1 MSSIST
7 SATTTDV
14 LDPVTKTFVSHVYD
28 CKCMR
33 DAAPVCG
40 IKVAAV
46 GVSAVVIGYAFG
58 VGTRQIYKDVRRAMR

>member
-1 MSSIST
+1 MSSTST
-7 SATTTDV
+7 ITAV

-40 IKVAAV
+40 VKVAAV

-58 VGTRQIYKDVRRAMR
+58 VGTRQIYKDVKGAMR